1 MCVAGAR
8 QSTSHLYKIK
18 KLDNPL
24 CLLYYLVNAVV
35 LTNDTDRLVLVGEGR
50 TMEKAPMLVLNRMST
65 AAPYEQISAQIR
77 TLIVSDQVHPGY
89 LLPSV
94 RQLARDLNVAPNT
107 VVRAYNELEQ
117 EGLVVISARRGVIVA
132 EAAAEQK
139 AVEKN
144 RQLKQL
150 VADFLIGVKQLG
162 VSIDEAYQ
170 EMQRQ
175 AETSLHTPR

>member
-1 MCVAGAR
+1 M
-8 QSTSHLYKIK
+8 
-18 KLDNPL
+18 
-24 CLLYYLVNAVV
+24 
-35 LTNDTDRLVLVGEGR
+35 
-50 TMEKAPMLVLNRMST
+50 MEKAPMLVLNRMST
-65 AAPYEQISAQIR
+65 IAPYEQISAQIR
-77 TLIVSDQVHPGY
+77 TLIVANKLYPGQ

-117 EGLVVISARRGVIVA
+117 ERLVVISARRGVIVA
-132 EAAAEQK
+132 ESSSIQK
-139 AVEKN
+139 EEEKK

-162 VSIDEAYQ
+162 VSLDDVYG

-175 AETSLHTPR
+175 AELPPLHTSG